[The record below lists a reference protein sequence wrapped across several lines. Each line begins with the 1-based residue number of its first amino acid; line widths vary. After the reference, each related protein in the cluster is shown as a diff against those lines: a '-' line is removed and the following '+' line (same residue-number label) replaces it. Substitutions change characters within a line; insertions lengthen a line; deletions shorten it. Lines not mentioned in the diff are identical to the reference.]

1 MNLRRRMHIP
11 AVACALLLAATSAW
25 ADTPIDETRTLDP
38 DGRIEIDNLKGRID
52 VEAWDRPEVKITG
65 SLGDGVEKLEISGN
79 ARGLSV
85 RVKYPN
91 RGGFGFLSSDNT
103 GPTRLHLMVPI
114 RAELEIDSVAADVD
128 VMGVAPAEVSID
140 SVSGNVTV
148 VGAPRELAVESVSGD
163 LRVTSN
169 SREVD
174 LATVSGDIRLGGR
187 IDGEVSVGTVSGD
200 ADIAVHETAVRSVS
214 ATTVSGDIT
223 LRTALAAGGEIA
235 MESVSGDIDLRLP
248 ASLSAEVRGES
259 FSGDLDAPD
268 ARIERPRH
276 GPGASFEHRYGSGDG
291 EISIETF
298 SGDARLRLE

>member
-1 MNLRRRMHIP
+1 MNLHRRMPIA
-11 AVACALLLAATSAW
+11 AVACILLLAASGAW
-25 ADTPIDETRTLDP
+25 ADTPINETRALDP

-65 SLGDGVEKLEISGN
+65 SLGEGVEKLEIEGN

-85 RVKYPN
+85 RVKYPR
-91 RGGFGFLSSDNT
+91 RGGFGLLSSDNT

-128 VMGVAPAEVSID
+128 VMGVAPAELSID
-140 SVSGNVTV
+140 SVSGNITV
-148 VGAPRELAVESVSGD
+148 VGAPRELSVESVSGD

-187 IDGEVSVGTVSGD
+187 IDGEISVGTVSGD

-214 ATTVSGDIT
+214 AATVSGDIM

-248 ASLSAEVRGES
+248 AALSAEVRGES
-259 FSGDLDAPD
+259 FSGGLDAPG

-291 EISIETF
+291 EITIETF
-298 SGDARLRLE
+298 SGDGRLRLD

>member
-1 MNLRRRMHIP
+1 MNPRRRMPIT
-11 AVACALLLAATSAW
+11 AVVCALLLAASSAW
-25 ADTPIDETRTLDP
+25 AGTPINETRALDP

-65 SLGDGVEKLEISGN
+65 SLGEGVEKFEIDGN
-79 ARGLSV
+79 ERRLRV

-91 RGGFGFLSSDNT
+91 RGGFGFLASDNT

-114 RAELEIDSVAADVD
+114 RAGLEIDSVAADVD
-128 VMGVAPAEVSID
+128 VMGVAPAKVSID

-148 VGAPRELAVESVSGD
+148 VGAPRELSIESVSGD

-187 IDGEVSVGTVSGD
+187 IDGEISVGTVSGD
-200 ADIAVHETAVRSVS
+200 ADIAVHESAVRSVS
-214 ATTVSGDIT
+214 TTTVSGDIR
-223 LRTALAAGGEIA
+223 LRTALAAGGGIA
-235 MESVSGDIDLRLP
+235 MESVSGDIELRLP
-248 ASLSAEVRGES
+248 AGLSARVRGES
-259 FSGDLDAPD
+259 FSGELDAPD

-298 SGDARLRLE
+298 SGDARLRLD